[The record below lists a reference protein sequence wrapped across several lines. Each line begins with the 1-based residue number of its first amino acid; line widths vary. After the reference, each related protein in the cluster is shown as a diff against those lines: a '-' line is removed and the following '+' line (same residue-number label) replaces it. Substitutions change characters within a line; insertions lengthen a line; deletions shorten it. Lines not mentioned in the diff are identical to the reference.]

1 MKPTGPESGGRWR
14 CRQEEFWERLRSRA
28 GGGRPGG
35 EWIRGADRGV
45 ATVWVAVTTV
55 ALCAVFALVLEL
67 GQAVTARHRAGG
79 AADLAALA
87 AADRALEGPEA
98 ACEAARRVA
107 LAQKAVLVRCTV
119 HGEIADVVA
128 RSSLGRYAPAVRARA
143 APPAAPRAVAGR
155 SPFASATSHRT
166 ASAGSNVRVGR
177 CEHDLQAPRA
187 PPGQAPRRRELEAEE
202 GEDARHERAVH
213 RRLVPGRPG
222 GEPSVQQQDRCVEE
236 PVRHDDPPA
245 RERLQEAAGRGQGHD
260 GDDREDQLPGVRRSQ
275 GTPVVVPVG
284 EGRQGEFDAQPEQSG
299 HTGHGQR
306 VEGGAAP
313 CHSHAHP
320 FRAGLRVVSCSRFIV
335 PP

>member
-1 MKPTGPESGGRWR
+1 M
-14 CRQEEFWERLRSRA
+14 
-28 GGGRPGG
+28 
-35 EWIRGADRGV
+35 
-45 ATVWVAVTTV
+45 AVTTV

-143 APPAAPRAVAGR
+143 APPAAPHAVADR
-155 SPFASATSHRT
+155 SPFASATSHR
-166 ASAGSNVRVGR
+166 AVSAGPNVRVGR

-187 PPGQAPRRRELEAEE
+187 PPGQAPRRRDWRLKRTKMPVTNALST
-202 GEDARHERAVH
+202 GASSPVAHAVSPPH
-213 RRLVPGRPG
+213 SSRTAVWRS
-222 GEPSVQQQDRCVEE
+222 PSV
-236 PVRHDDPPA
+236 
-245 RERLQEAAGRGQGHD
+245 
-260 GDDREDQLPGVRRSQ
+260 
-275 GTPVVVPVG
+275 TM
-284 EGRQGEFDAQPEQSG
+284 
-299 HTGHGQR
+299 T
-306 VEGGAAP
+306 
-313 CHSHAHP
+313 
-320 FRAGLRVVSCSRFIV
+320 RVVSCPGFIV